1 MTCATKN
8 DLPRW
13 QNVFE
18 NQTSDADVTHKRIK
32 TNETNIMLVANH
44 LMRTLRS
51 TGSFSGKTHK
61 IMRRFVRQQ

>member
-1 MTCATKN
+1 MMCATKN
-8 DLPRW
+8 DVPRL

-18 NQTSDADVTHKRIK
+18 NLTFDADVAHKRIK

-51 TGSFSGKTHK
+51 ENRCQDPLRRRKKILPPKT
-61 IMRRFVRQQ
+61 